1 MEVQN
6 IRIELI
12 SPSPL
17 NPRKTFDEAA
27 LEELASNIEKQG
39 LLQPITVR
47 VAKSED
53 VTDLET
59 GDVTTT
65 PCSYEIVCGERR
77 FRAVSLLKEKE
88 DKENVAKIKAHR
100 KKSEQFQAIS
110 CIVREMTDDEAFDAM
125 ITENLQRKD
134 VDPIEEAFAFA
145 QLSERGRSYEDIALK
160 FGKSARFVF
169 DRIKL
174 NSLIPE
180 LKERVR
186 NGDIPLSGAMILS
199 KLDEETQ
206 KEFHEEED
214 EQCTTA
220 MIRDYVSNSFME
232 LKKAD
237 WIEEDADNWE
247 NGEFKPCSQCES
259 NTCNHGCLFY
269 EMNNKDARCIN
280 ATCFN
285 KKRIAYVIRKIL
297 LESENLVKLG
307 EPLSFGK
314 TVIVA
319 KADSYWSDERK
330 MQYESTL
337 EAVKQLGFA
346 VVNPDEVF
354 RYSCYYDADDE
365 RTLKMLDDG
374 DVYRCISFFGYYYPE
389 FEVKFY
395 YTRKELASST
405 AAVADPK
412 EIARENINN
421 QLKRAKD
428 IVKEK
433 AAEEMRKWAQNKPYY
448 ERKEV
453 LSIDEQTVFDVLIL
467 NSCNSDYLKK
477 IGLEKYGKDSDF
489 VNYVKDNK
497 INRFQWYRAFITEC
511 LSSNNVNFYEHLR
524 KCQNIMFME
533 QYPDE
538 YNKLTKK
545 LADSFDKKEKKLKKQ
560 LEDLDNDNTEEA

>member
-110 CIVREMTDDEAFDAM
+110 CIVREMTADEAFDAM

-524 KCQNIMFME
+524 KCQNILFME

>member
-134 VDPIEEAFAFA
+134 VDPIEEDFAFA

-395 YTRKELASST
+395 YTKKELASST
-405 AAVADPK
+405 AAIADPK
-412 EIARENINN
+412 EIERDKISA

-433 AAEEMRKWAQNKPYY
+433 SAEEMRKWAQEKPYNQST
-448 ERKEV
+448 EE
-453 LSIDEQTVFDVLIL
+453 LSDNEQLVFDAMIL
-467 NSCNSDYLKK
+467 SHCNSDYLNK
-477 IGLEKYGKDSDF
+477 IGLEKYKSESDF
-489 VNYVKDNK
+489 VEYVKNNQS
-497 INRFQWYRAFITEC
+497 NRYQWCRAFIAEC
-511 LSSNNVNFYEHLR
+511 LSSNNVNFYSYLQ
-524 KCQNIMFME
+524 KCQNILFAE
-533 QYPDE
+533 QYPDD
-538 YNKLTKK
+538 YNALTKK
-545 LADSFDKKEKKLKKQ
+545 LADSYSKKEMKLKQQ
-560 LEDLDNDNTEEA
+560 LEELNNDNTEEA

>member
-27 LEELASNIEKQG
+27 LQELASNIEKQG

-59 GDVTTT
+59 GDVTTI

-100 KKSEQFQAIS
+100 KKSEQFQTIS

-180 LKERVR
+180 LKECVR

-214 EQCTTA
+214 EQCTTS
-220 MIRDYVSNSFME
+220 MIRDYVSNSFLE
-232 LKKAD
+232 LDKAD
-237 WIEEDADNWE
+237 WIKENADNWE
-247 NGEFKPCSQCES
+247 NGEFKKCSQCES

-269 EMNNKDARCIN
+269 EMNNKNPRCIN
-280 ATCFN
+280 ASCFN

-297 LESENLVKLG
+297 LESENLVKVG

-319 KADSYWSDERK
+319 KAESYWGDERK
-330 MQYESTL
+330 AQYESAL
-337 EAVKQLGFA
+337 EAVRQLGFE

-354 RYSCYYDADDE
+354 RYAIGYSADDE
-365 RTLKMLDDG
+365 RTLKMLDEG
-374 DVYRCISFFGYYYPE
+374 EVYRCISFFSYYNPE
-389 FEVKFY
+389 FNIKFY
-395 YTRKELASST
+395 YTKKELASST

-412 EIARENINN
+412 EIERERINT

-433 AAEEMRKWAQNKPYY
+433 SAEEMRKWAQEKPYNQST
-448 ERKEV
+448 KE
-453 LSIDEQTVFDVLIL
+453 LSENEQLVFDVMVLS
-467 NSCNSDYLKK
+467 SCSSTY
-477 IGLEKYGKDSDF
+477 LEKLNLKRWNGESDF
-489 VNYVKDNK
+489 VNYVKNNQA
-497 INRFQWYRAFITEC
+497 NRQQWYRAFIAEC
-511 LSSNNVNFYEHLR
+511 LSSNNVNFYSYLQ
-524 KCQNIMFME
+524 KCQKILFEE
-533 QYPDE
+533 QYPDDF
-538 YNKLTKK
+538 KALTKK
-545 LADSFDKKEKKLKKQ
+545 LANSYSKKEMKLKQQ
-560 LEDLDNDNTEEA
+560 LEELNNDNTEEA